1 MKLKKYNDFIKE
13 SFGTSQQYADFLTS
27 KAISSDIFSDSLFDV
42 KQFARVN
49 NYRYLV
55 DSKGHTINT
64 EVDDNEKYKI
74 LYTCQIQYSLVPGK
88 NDFNKVLD
96 NLNTIKIS
104 VDEMIDRVESEELKL
119 EINEYWLDKT
129 TGHERVTH
137 TFSIS
142 FISDEISTKELK
154 DTFDI
159 YKKSQDKEYLEGL
172 KKLRDIYKEEDI
184 DFDRYMSTTDDDE
197 YHFGEY
203 IFTIQVGVF
212 MGEDL
217 YGVASYNTKTKQF
230 TIDYDEISDSIDAYR
245 EDNE

>member
-1 MKLKKYNDFIKE
+1 MKLKRYNDFIKE
-13 SFGTSQQYADFLTS
+13 SFGTSKQYADFLTS
-27 KAISSDIFSDSLFDV
+27 KAVSTDLFNDSLFDV

-55 DSKGHTINT
+55 DSKGHAVNT

-104 VDEMIDRVESEELKL
+104 VEEMIDRVESEGLK
-119 EINEYWLDKT
+119 IDKNEYWLDKT
-129 TGHERVTH
+129 TGHERVIH

-142 FISDEISTKELK
+142 FISDEISTEELK

-159 YKKSQDKEYLEGL
+159 YKTSQDKEYLEGL
-172 KKLRDIYKEEDI
+172 KRLRQIYREEGI
-184 DFDRYMSTTDDDE
+184 DFDRYMDTTDMDE
-197 YHFGEY
+197 Y
-203 IFTIQVGVF
+203 IQIGVF
-212 MGEDL
+212 IGEDL
-217 YGVASYNTKTKQF
+217 HGVASYNTETKQF
-230 TIDYDEISDSIDAYR
+230 SIDSDEISDSISAYR
-245 EDNE
+245 EDNQ